1 MTEKNTI
8 TLADRMTTLAGMS
21 MAGDS
26 PIEHNA
32 GAALISAVEEA
43 LLGGETHYTVRPGI
57 PELRRS
63 IAQAIARAGGPEPD
77 ADDPMDNVL
86 ITSSVAESLFVV
98 LLGLGLESGEI
109 VVSSEGSCQHET
121 LFRLMG
127 LRTTAKPA
135 PETCLAYRSRR
146 DDGSYHERIKAIS
159 KERPLPDILDLE
171 SSLGSSSLDG
181 FPPFDPSL
189 TLVTGDLDAING
201 LSTFRVA
208 YLMGAKAMIAR
219 CRPWKQA
226 LSICS
231 AAPSQRAAIHA
242 LGGEANKAGAK

>member
-1 MTEKNTI
+1 MTAKNTI
-8 TLADRMTTLAGMS
+8 TLADRMTTVAGAS
-21 MAGDS
+21 MPGDS
-26 PIEHNA
+26 PVEHDA
-32 GAALISAVEEA
+32 GAELISAVEKA

-77 ADDPMDNVL
+77 ADDSMDNVL

-98 LLGLGLESGEI
+98 LLGLGLESGEV
-109 VVSSEGSCQHET
+109 VVSSEGSCRHET

-127 LRTTAKPA
+127 LRAASGLTQ
-135 PETCLAYRSRR
+135 ETCLSYRSRR
-146 DDGSYHERIKAIS
+146 DDRSYHERIHAIT
-159 KERPLPDILDLE
+159 KERSLPDVLDLE
-171 SSLGSSSLDG
+171 SSLGSSSLGG

-189 TLVTGDLDAING
+189 TLVTGDLDAIKG

-242 LGGEANKAGAK
+242 LGGEAKGGVK